1 MSINPALYKNAIDA
15 FNKLVTEKGDSP
27 KFTKFP
33 IYVKVSDILER
44 NEKTQKQVI
53 QADKVLNA
61 LKGVHESGNWP
72 KDIPPYKD
80 IKVSVIAGLMS
91 FCQGDFESKFGEWYF
106 FMDSPSS
113 TKLIEAV
120 IKSYRTDGMTP
131 IYWVALP
138 VKPPQ

>member
-1 MSINPALYKNAIDA
+1 MSINPALYKDAIDA

-53 QADKVLNA
+53 QADKVINA
-61 LKGVHESGNWP
+61 LKSVDKSGNWP
-72 KDIPPYKD
+72 KDIPPYKEVLLSV
-80 IKVSVIAGLMS
+80 VSGLPA

-120 IKSYRTDGMTP
+120 IKSYRADRMDP

-138 VKPPQ
+138 VKPS